1 MVLPASAR
9 QSRRDSLQVRIQ
21 QGKQIAARDSCLTD
35 VRRLRLHD
43 LPFAYRKVRHGVNFD
58 AELSLTVGDDGL
70 QHALMAA
77 TGRMQGYVLRRPDG
91 SALGLLHFLQ
101 DEQHAR
107 LAYVSPALDEGGA
120 EGLWFDLLD
129 GLAVMAG
136 QRGNVTI
143 LAEVNADAREFET
156 LRRAGFA
163 MYTRQTL
170 WERPPGPVEPPEYPL
185 RLAYSHEEP
194 TLLGIYGAVTPG
206 LIKRVEPPPTRADAI
221 YALAGADGLDGMV
234 AVYQGGQA
242 ALIEPYLCPDVHAG
256 IGVLLHA
263 GLAAVGAAKR
273 TVYCRAREYMG
284 NLDAALPELGFV
296 QRAAQAAM
304 FRHTAARVTARA
316 ADAAAEVIEGGIPLP
331 TSIVG
336 GSEEPEP
343 ATPR

>member
-1 MVLPASAR
+1 
-9 QSRRDSLQVRIQ
+9 
-21 QGKQIAARDSCLTD
+21 LTD

-43 LPFAYRKVRHGVNFD
+43 LPFAYRKVGHGVNFD

-77 TGRMQGYVLRRPDG
+77 IGRMQAYVLRRPSG
-91 SALGLLHFLQ
+91 SALGLLHFLEN
-101 DEQHAR
+101 EQHAR
-107 LAYVSPALDEGGA
+107 LAYISPALDDGGA
-120 EGLWFDLLD
+120 ETLWLDLLD

-163 MYTRQTL
+163 AYTRQTL
-170 WERPPGPVEPPEYPL
+170 WERPLGPVEPPEHPL
-185 RLAYSHEEP
+185 RLASSHEES
-194 TLLGIYGAVTPG
+194 TLLGIYGAITPG
-206 LIKRVEPPPTRADAI
+206 LIKRIEPPPTRADAI
-221 YALAGADGLDGMV
+221 YVLPGDGGLGGMV

-242 ALIEPYLCPDVHAG
+242 ALIEPYLCPDVKAG
-256 IGVLLHA
+256 MAALLQA
-263 GLAAVGAAKR
+263 GLAAVGAEKR

-284 NLDAALPELGFV
+284 DLGAVLPELGFV
-296 QRAAQAAM
+296 ERAKQAAM
-304 FRHTAARVTARA
+304 FRHTAARVTARTT
-316 ADAAAEVIEGGIPLP
+316 DAAAEVIEGGIPLP

-336 GSEEPEP
+336 GGEEPEP

>member
-1 MVLPASAR
+1 M
-9 QSRRDSLQVRIQ
+9 
-21 QGKQIAARDSCLTD
+21 TD

-43 LPFAYRKVRHGVNFD
+43 LPFAYRKVGHGVNFD

-77 TGRMQGYVLRRPDG
+77 IGRMQVYVLRRSNG
-91 SALGLLHFLQ
+91 SALGLLHFLEN
-101 DEQHAR
+101 EQHAR
-107 LAYVSPALDEGGA
+107 LAYVSPALDEGGG
-120 EGLWFDLLD
+120 ESLWLDLLD

-143 LAEVNADAREFET
+143 LAEVNADAREFEI

-163 MYTRQTL
+163 TYTRQTL
-170 WERPPGPVEPPEYPL
+170 WERPPGPVKPPDYPL
-185 RLAYSHEEP
+185 RLASSHEES

-206 LIKRVEPPPTRADAI
+206 LIKRIEPPPTRADAI
-221 YALAGADGLDGMV
+221 YVLPGDDGLDGMV

-242 ALIEPYLCPDVHAG
+242 ALIEPYLCPDVKAG
-256 IGVLLHA
+256 MVALLQA
-263 GLAAVGAAKR
+263 GLAAVGAEKR

-284 NLDAALPELGFV
+284 DLGALLPELGFV
-296 QRAAQAAM
+296 ERTMQAAM
-304 FRHTAARVTARA
+304 FRHTAARVTTRA
-316 ADAAAEVIEGGIPLP
+316 TDAAAVEVIEGGIPLP

-336 GSEEPEP
+336 GGEKPGP